1 MGSTTHTPGNR
12 TFQATGVAIAAYSL
26 VTFDSSGTISA
37 SGDNATEQII
47 GVTTEDIAASGYGN
61 VQMMNS
67 GGTMEVLTGGDTIA
81 VADTV
86 YVDGGVA
93 GSVGTDSSNTKIG
106 VAMKASSTA
115 SDVIEVIPHQ
125 TFLA

>member
-1 MGSTTHTPGNR
+1 MRSTTSQDSGR

-26 VTFDSSGTISA
+26 VTLDSSGTIAA

-47 GVTTEDIAASGYGN
+47 GVTTADIAASGYGN
-61 VQMMNS
+61 VQLLNA
-67 GGTMEVLTGGDTIA
+67 GGTIEVLAGGNTIA

-86 YVDGGVA
+86 YIDGSGK
-93 GSVGTDSSNTKIG
+93 VGDDTSNTKIG
-106 VAMKASSTA
+106 IALQASSTDG
-115 SDVIEVIPHQ
+115 DVIELLPHQ